1 METVDWAAA
10 MGYTYAIFLAPWD
23 MTAKLF
29 DRYRQK
35 AVEAGRPEPGPD
47 KLAYLVLLF
56 VGESEEQA
64 QRDGRG
70 LEWYLRMRQA
80 RGFWFP
86 PGHSPVEATARGWA
100 ASNKNAGP
108 GGAVKLSWE
117 EYQDRGI
124 AIVGT
129 PSTVIKRLRQLYD
142 QTGVGNLLMMMHAG
156 TMPNDVVM
164 KSQRLFAEEVLPAI
178 RDFANTPRPAAT

>member
-1 METVDWAAA
+1 

-23 MTAKLF
+23 VTARLF
-29 DRYRQK
+29 ERYRQK
-35 AVEAGRPEPGPD
+35 AREAGKPEPGPD
-47 KLAYLVLLF
+47 RFAYLLLVY

-70 LEWYLRMRQA
+70 LEFYLRMRQR

-86 PGHSPVEATARGWA
+86 PGHSPVEATARGWVPGM
-100 ASNKNAGP
+100 KDAGP

-117 EYQDRGI
+117 DYQERGI
-124 AIVGT
+124 AVVGT
-129 PSTVIKRLRQLYD
+129 PEKVIKRLRQLYD

-156 TMPNDVVM
+156 DMSNAVVM
-164 KSQRLFAEEVLPAI
+164 RSQKLFAQEVLPAI
-178 RDFANTPRPAAT
+178 REFEKTPRPEAAAAA